1 MEREVSDHVVFL
13 LSPAPFSRSPLSPRE
28 AKAIT
33 TDMLPH
39 MP

>member
-13 LSPAPFSRSPLSPRE
+13 LPSPLSTLARE
-28 AKAIT
+28 AKVIT
-33 TDMLPH
+33 TDMPPH